1 VRASQNRSTSYCVSQ
16 STSKKIASLNVKFD
30 PRPHDRSV
38 RQVVEFF
45 LSRDEA
51 EETLEAILGDEPE
64 WASILEIVSLE
75 LGDAALN

>member
-1 VRASQNRSTSYCVSQ
+1 MLWWG
-16 STSKKIASLNVKFD
+16 I
-30 PRPHDRSV
+30 HDRSV

-64 WASILEIVSLE
+64 WADILEIVPLE
-75 LGDAALN
+75 LGEPGLN